1 MMVCHPY
8 VQINKINQIH
18 KNQPIDHT
26 SVGCSVD
33 LPEISAHNTGT
44 AGIDQC
50 EEALL
55 FVMFYPI
62 LSGAVTD
69 RSYVIQV
76 LQWLPGWQFCY

>member
-1 MMVCHPY
+1 
-8 VQINKINQIH
+8 
-18 KNQPIDHT
+18 
-26 SVGCSVD
+26 VGCSVD
-33 LPEISAHNTGT
+33 FPEISAHNTGT
-44 AGIDQC
+44 AGIDQR

-55 FVMFYPI
+55 FVIFYPI